1 MHVKILAKGGF
12 LEDTG
17 SGGNGEG
24 GLHVRALP
32 PRRPPPQEPAKDR
45 DDAGRSGLLHHGAEV
60 HLVGN
65 VGKASVVGRLMEA
78 VVVQ

>member
-45 DDAGRSGLLHHGAEV
+45 DDAGRQRQL
-60 HLVGN
+60 
-65 VGKASVVGRLMEA
+65 
-78 VVVQ
+78 